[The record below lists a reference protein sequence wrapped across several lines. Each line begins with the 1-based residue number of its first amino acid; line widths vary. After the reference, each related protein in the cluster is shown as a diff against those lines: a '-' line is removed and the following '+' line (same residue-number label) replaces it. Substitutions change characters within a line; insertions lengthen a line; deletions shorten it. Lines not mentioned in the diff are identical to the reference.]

1 MKNFTKLNKTL
12 IATSLTAIMGSSF
25 AATTDSDSINLI
37 GSIAKAVSISFD
49 NATLDLGD
57 MSDTS
62 VANFTVVANTD
73 YTISGP
79 ATGKLVNVDNGAE
92 LDFGVSVDKTNS
104 TMSVTPAAIS
114 ATQAAGNYQA
124 NVTLDR
130 FSSIINGV
138 FSPSILLWCLKYLV
152 AYLLYAP
159 RIFYFHAS

>member
-49 NATLDLGD
+49 SATLDLGD

-73 YTISGP
+73 YTVSANEVGLL
-79 ATGKLVNVDNGAE
+79 TNVDNGDVLGFAIN
-92 LDFGVSVDKTNS
+92 VDKNNS
-104 TMSVTPAAIS
+104 TMSITPSEIS

-124 NVTLDR
+124 NVTLTV
-130 FSSIINGV
+130 SAV
-138 FSPSILLWCLKYLV
+138 
-152 AYLLYAP
+152 
-159 RIFYFHAS
+159 

>member
-37 GSIAKAVSISFD
+37 GSIAKAVSVSFD
-49 NATLDLGD
+49 SATLDLGD

-73 YTISGP
+73 YTVSANEVGLL
-79 ATGKLVNVDNGAE
+79 TNVDNGDVLGFAIN
-92 LDFGVSVDKTNS
+92 VDKNNS
-104 TMSVTPAAIS
+104 TMSITPSEIS

-124 NVTLDR
+124 NVTLTV
-130 FSSIINGV
+130 SAV
-138 FSPSILLWCLKYLV
+138 
-152 AYLLYAP
+152 
-159 RIFYFHAS
+159 

>member
-124 NVTLDR
+124 NVTLTV
-130 FSSIINGV
+130 SAV
-138 FSPSILLWCLKYLV
+138 
-152 AYLLYAP
+152 
-159 RIFYFHAS
+159 